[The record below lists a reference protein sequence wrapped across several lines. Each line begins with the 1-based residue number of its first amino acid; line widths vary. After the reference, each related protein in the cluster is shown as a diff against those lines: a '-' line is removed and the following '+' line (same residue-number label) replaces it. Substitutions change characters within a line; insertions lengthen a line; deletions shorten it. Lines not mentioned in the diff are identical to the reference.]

1 MRQSLFQ
8 VISRLRNLGDLPGK
22 HPRGGKNIIK
32 AKPPCHLE
40 LNSFGLSAD
49 SHSRQSSFS
58 PSVAASRGLT
68 VGTKGREVPQEPWWE
83 GCEGNGISGIVRMGR
98 KKSLLASSPCYMCSP
113 CLCVLLYILLSG
125 FPYATCL
132 SLRAPGR
139 VFNVVHRWCSQKSR
153 YLLMGFCAKRFHC
166 SFQKS
171 ACLCQYAQTPILPR
185 PPLPCS

>member
-8 VISRLRNLGDLPGK
+8 VISCLRNLGDLPGK